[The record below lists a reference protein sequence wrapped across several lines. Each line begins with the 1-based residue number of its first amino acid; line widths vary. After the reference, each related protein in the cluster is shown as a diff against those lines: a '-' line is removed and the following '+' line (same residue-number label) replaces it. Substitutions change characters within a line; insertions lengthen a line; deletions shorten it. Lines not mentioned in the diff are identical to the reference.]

1 MRIRNILRSVAFF
14 SVGGVIIPLFLFSCS
29 CAKSAQNNSK
39 SESFTQTKENVSE
52 KSETILG
59 YERTHDSI
67 YVHDSV
73 FLTHIGDTI
82 VLNKWRTKY
91 RDKIVTRCR
100 NDTIIVTKFDTDTI
114 VKVSS
119 ENRQTVKEDKKL
131 GIWSWI
137 KQTLGGAAII
147 TIIIFLVVVY
157 LRGRF

>member
-14 SVGGVIIPLFLFSCS
+14 SVGWVIMPLFLFSCS

-39 SESFTQTKENVSE
+39 IENCTQTRERVSE
-52 KSETILG
+52 KNKTTLD
-59 YERTHDSI
+59 YERTHDST

-91 RDKIVTRCR
+91 RDKIVTRYR
-100 NDTIIVTKFDTDTI
+100 NDTIIVTKFNTDTI
-114 VKVSS
+114 VKVST
-119 ENRQTVKEDKKL
+119 ENRQIVKEAKKL
-131 GIWSWI
+131 GIWNWI

-147 TIIIFLVVVY
+147 TIIIFLIVVY